1 MSLDKGPSTTSI
13 PIGAPGKRPIYVGIG
28 LLLTLMALVGFWP
41 TYFGP
46 LVQGTVDRPP
56 LVHVHAVV
64 YMGWLCLFI
73 AQAAL
78 ASTGRVRLHRKLGR
92 IAIAYGIGVIVV
104 GVLTAFG
111 QFSRFIEAGQ
121 VEVAQRR
128 LLGPLTDMVAF
139 PVFFALAVGYR
150 RRPEIHKRFMLVATT
165 TLLIA
170 AVSRM
175 PFLGTP
181 APLWVFLPV
190 WFAPILLA
198 MAYDFM
204 TKRLIHPAYV
214 IGLGGLFLLRLR
226 GNLVETDAWLG
237 FSGWLA
243 AFVD

>member
-1 MSLDKGPSTTSI
+1 MATASI
-13 PIGAPGKRPIYVGIG
+13 PLGAAGTRRFYVGIG
-28 LLLTLMALVGFWP
+28 MFFTLIALVGFWP

-46 LVQGTVDRPP
+46 LFQGTVDSPL

-78 ASTGRVRLHRKLGR
+78 AATGRIRLHRRLGR
-92 IAIAYGIGVIVV
+92 IAIAYGSAVVVV

-111 QFSRFIEAGQ
+111 QFTRFVEAGEL
-121 VEVAQRR
+121 EVAQRR

-139 PVFFALAVGYR
+139 PIFFGLAVAYR

-175 PFLGTP
+175 SFLGTP
-181 APLWVFLPV
+181 VPLRVFLPV

-198 MAYDFM
+198 MVYDLM
-204 TKRLIHPAYV
+204 TQRRIHLAYV
-214 IGLGGLFLLRLR
+214 IGLVGLFVLRLR

-243 AFVD
+243 TFVD